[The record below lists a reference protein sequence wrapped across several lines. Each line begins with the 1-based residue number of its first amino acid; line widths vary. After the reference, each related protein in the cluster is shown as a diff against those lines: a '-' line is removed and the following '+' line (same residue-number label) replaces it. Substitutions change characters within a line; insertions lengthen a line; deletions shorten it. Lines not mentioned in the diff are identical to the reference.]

1 VRTELA
7 YGAETISVELPDTTV
22 TPDTG
27 ISVPLPVT
35 SDLGAAVQHALD
47 EPLDSAPLREVARPG
62 ARVTIAFD
70 DATVGQYGPV
80 WSTAIPIIL
89 SELERGGVKR
99 SDVRLICANA
109 LHRKFTHNELAK
121 LLGDDLVR
129 EFGDRLYCHDAE
141 DPDNL
146 VHLGTTA
153 NGYHAELNRAVV
165 DDDLLVY
172 LNCSTVRGFSGG
184 WKSICVGLSTF
195 RSIRAHHNPDDM
207 SMSFDRNRMHEMLD
221 EMGALVTKELGPDR
235 IFKLETIQANPFQ
248 VSQVL
253 GGTVDATRAKAVE
266 IMRAHQSNRR
276 DLVAEKVDVVVYGV
290 PDWSPYGA
298 FSSMNPIL
306 TLISTG
312 LGYMGGVIEAFG
324 KPGCT
329 VILATPC
336 RNQWNAQHHV
346 SYPEVWDRVLPTTLD
361 PYEARK
367 RFEDDFATRPEYID
381 AYRHRNGFH
390 GVHGIMAIFPLK
402 RLKHAGRVFVAGA
415 EDPSLPQH
423 VGFEPFDT
431 VEDAIAEA
439 QQIHGPDA
447 TVAAVRYPA
456 ATSRR

>member
-7 YGAETISVELPDTTV
+7 YGAETIPVELPDTTV

-27 ISVPLPVT
+27 MSVPLPVT
-35 SDLGAAVQHALD
+35 SDLGADVQHALD
-47 EPLDSAPLREVARPG
+47 APLDSAPLREVARPG

-99 SDVRLICANA
+99 EDVRLICANA
-109 LHRKFTHNELAK
+109 LHRKFTHDELAK

-235 IFKLETIQANPFQ
+235 IFKLETIQANPLQ

-298 FSSMNPIL
+298 YSSMNPIL

-329 VILATPC
+329 VVLATPC

-381 AYRHRNGFH
+381 AYRHRNAFH

-402 RLKHAGRVFVAGA
+402 RLRHAGRVFVAGA
-415 EDPSLPQH
+415 EDPSLPRH

-431 VEDAIAEA
+431 VEDAISEA
-439 QQIHGPDA
+439 QQIHGPNA

>member
-7 YGAETISVELPDTTV
+7 FGAESISVELPDDTV
-22 TPDTG
+22 APDTG

-35 SDLGAAVQHALD
+35 DDLGREVRRALD
-47 EPLDSAPLREVARPG
+47 EPLESPPLHELVKPG
-62 ARVTIAFD
+62 AHVTIAFD
-70 DATVGQYGPV
+70 DPTVGQYGPV

-89 SELERGGVKR
+89 AELERGGVKR
-99 SDVRLICANA
+99 DDVRLLCANA
-109 LHRKFTHNELAK
+109 LHRKFTHDELSK

-129 EFGDRLYCHDAE
+129 EFGDRLTCHDAE
-141 DPDNL
+141 DPDNI
-146 VHLGTTA
+146 VELGTTP
-153 NGYHAELNRAVV
+153 NGYHVDLNRAVV

-221 EMGALVTKELGPDR
+221 EMGALVTRELGPRR
-235 IFKLETIQANPFQ
+235 IFKLETIQANPLQ
-248 VSQVL
+248 VSEVL
-253 GGTVDATRAKAVE
+253 GGSVGATRAKAVAT
-266 IMRAHQSNRR
+266 MRAHQRNRR
-276 DLVAEKVDVVVYGV
+276 DLVAEKVDVVVYGI

-298 FSSMNPIL
+298 YSSMNPVL

-329 VILATPC
+329 VVLATPC
-336 RNQWNAQHHV
+336 RNEWNRKHHA
-346 SYPEVWDRVLPTTLD
+346 SYPEVWERVLPATKD
-361 PYEARK
+361 PYEARE

-381 AYRHRNGFH
+381 AYRNSNAFH

-415 EDPSLPQH
+415 EDPSLVRH
-423 VGFEPFDT
+423 VGFEPFDS
-431 VEDAIAEA
+431 VEDAVAEA
-439 QQIHGPDA
+439 KQIHGPDA
-447 TVAAVRYPA
+447 TFAAVRYPP

>member
-1 VRTELA
+1 MV
-7 YGAETISVELPDTTV
+7 SVELPDDTV

-27 ISVPLPVT
+27 ISVPLPVAP
-35 SDLGAAVQHALD
+35 DLGAEVHRALD
-47 EPLDSAPLREVARPG
+47 EPLDSPPLRDLAKPG
-62 ARVTIAFD
+62 GKVTLAFD

-89 SELERGGVKR
+89 AELERGGAKR
-99 SDVRLICANA
+99 EDVRLICANA
-109 LHRKFTHNELAK
+109 LHRKFTHDELSK
-121 LLGDDLVR
+121 LIGDDLVR

-146 VHLGTTA
+146 VHLGTTE
-153 NGYHAELNRAVV
+153 NGYHVELNKAVV
-165 DDDLLVY
+165 DDDLTVY

-195 RSIRAHHNPDDM
+195 QSIRAHHNPDDM
-207 SMSFDRNRMHEMLD
+207 SMSFDRNVMHGMLD
-221 EMGALVTKELGPDR
+221 EMGALVTKELGANR
-235 IFKLETIQANPFQ
+235 VFKLETVQANPLQ
-248 VSQVL
+248 VSEIL
-253 GGTVDATRAKAVE
+253 GGSVDATRAKAVG

-276 DLVAEKVDVVVYGV
+276 DLVSEKVDIVVYGV

-298 FSSMNPIL
+298 YSSMNPIL

-329 VILATPC
+329 VVLTTPC
-336 RNQWNAQHHV
+336 RNEWNAQHHA
-346 SYPEVWDRVLPTTLD
+346 SYPEVWDRVLTQTLD
-361 PYEARK
+361 PYEARE
-367 RFEDDFATRPEYID
+367 RFEDDFASRSEYID
-381 AYRHRNGFH
+381 AYRHRNAFH

-402 RLKHAGRVFVAGA
+402 RLKHAGRIFVAGA
-415 EDPSLPQH
+415 EDPSLPRH
-423 VGFEPFDT
+423 VGFEPFET
-431 VEDAIAEA
+431 VEDAVAEA
-439 QQIHGPDA
+439 KQIHGADA